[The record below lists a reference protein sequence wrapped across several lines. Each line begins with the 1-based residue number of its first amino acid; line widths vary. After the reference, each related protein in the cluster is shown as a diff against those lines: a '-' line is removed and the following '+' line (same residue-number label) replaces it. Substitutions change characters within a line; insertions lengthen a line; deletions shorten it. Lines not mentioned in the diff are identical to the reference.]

1 MRRFATFKVGG
12 QLLNIFVTGATGF
25 IGSHLVPILIKRG
38 HRVTCLVRD
47 PARADVKLQGATLVQ
62 GDITDRASLRA
73 AMRGAERVFHLAAWY
88 TVGVIDKRKMRAI
101 NVEGTRNVLEVAL
114 ELGAE
119 KIVYTSTAGVFGNT
133 RGKIVDETYRVDVAE
148 LSSEYERTKWQ
159 AHYAVAVP
167 LQREGAPIVIV
178 HPGIVVGPGD
188 TSPLVRLYDFYLRRT
203 PMMFGARSGGSWA
216 HVNDIAEG
224 HALAMERGRV
234 GEAYIIAG
242 PSFTYRDAM
251 LQWQAI
257 TGIPAPRVWLP
268 GWFAATFAQLMAVA
282 ERVGVRSTFSS
293 EALRSLADSTWFV
306 SAEKAKRELG
316 WQPCP
321 IELAFRETLDYEM
334 TRRKSH
340 K

>member
-1 MRRFATFKVGG
+1 M
-12 QLLNIFVTGATGF
+12 NIFVTGATGF

-38 HRVTCLVRD
+38 HRVTCFVRD
-47 PARADVKLQGATLVQ
+47 PARAGAGLQGVVLAQ
-62 GDITDRASLRA
+62 GDITDRESLRA
-73 AMRGAERVFHLAAWY
+73 AMRGAEQVFHLAAWY
-88 TVGVIDKRKMRAI
+88 TIGVIDKQKMCAI
-101 NVEGTRNVLEVAL
+101 NVEGTRNTLEVAA
-114 ELGAE
+114 ESGVE

-133 RGKIVDETYRVDVAE
+133 RGKTVDETYRVDVAE

-159 AHYAVAVP
+159 AHYEVAVP
-167 LQREGAPIVIV
+167 MQRAGAPIVIV

-188 TSPLVRLYDFYLRRT
+188 TSPISSLYDFYLRRM
-203 PMMFGARSGGSWA
+203 PVMFGAHSGGSWA

-224 HALAMERGRV
+224 HVLAMERGRV
-234 GEAYIIAG
+234 GEAYILAG

-251 LQWQAI
+251 LKWQAI

-268 GWFAATFAQLMAVA
+268 GWLAAALAQLMTAA
-282 ERVGVRSTFSS
+282 ERFGVRAQFSA

-321 IELAFRETLDYEM
+321 IELAFQETLEYEM
-334 TRRKSH
+334 QKRKLR